1 MTRYLLDTD
10 ALIDFSKGVEPA
22 TSMILSWIDGT
33 DEIAVCPITVSEF
46 YAGLTSE
53 QASEWAPFVS
63 ALTYWDI
70 SRGAAI
76 RAGQDRYALGR
87 SGMSSTM
94 TDALIASVAREYRA
108 TVVTGNAK
116 HFPMEEVSVLT
127 IR

>member
-46 YAGLTSE
+46 YA
-53 QASEWAPFVS
+53 SEWAPFVS

-70 SRGAAI
+70 SRGAAM

-116 HFPMEEVSVLT
+116 HFPMEEVSALT